1 MKKEKTF
8 EEAMD
13 RLSEVVEQMEAGELP
28 LDETVKL
35 YQEGIALAAFC
46 SKTLQDAEQ
55 SIQMLEEQEE
65 SHGKDTLSGTDA

>member
-1 MKKEKTF
+1 
-8 EEAMD
+8 
-13 RLSEVVEQMEAGELP
+13 MEAGELP

-55 SIQMLEEQEE
+55 SIQTLEEQEE